1 MVPLSA
7 RHRPGVRIITAVT
20 GLVLALTL
28 YLPIAALAQPAPASI
43 ARVGVRVISP
53 PTNHTLVGSVFAV
66 DQSGQPLDDVSAT
79 PLMATIDGS
88 PVTLSFAGR
97 PTIALGVGFWL
108 DSSASPQV
116 RDALANALAD
126 GLREVDINRDTRRH
140 RQHGQH
146 RRLGAGQLHVVG
158 DRAAAEPERGH
169 PGRAR

>member
-1 MVPLSA
+1 M
-7 RHRPGVRIITAVT
+7 
-20 GLVLALTL
+20 
-28 YLPIAALAQPAPASI
+28 
-43 ARVGVRVISP
+43 GVRVISP

-126 GLREVDINRDTRRH
+126 GLREVDVNRDSVAIDSTTSTAIGSRPASRR
-140 RQHGQH
+140 RQPTCS
-146 RRLGAGQLHVVG
+146 
-158 DRAAAEPERGH
+158 RA
-169 PGRAR
+169 